1 MNPIR
6 RITLWGMLVNIL
18 LTAGKFAIGFL
29 AHSQACIAD
38 AVHSLSDF
46 TTDIA
51 VLVGVRFWSAP
62 ADSDHPHG
70 HQRIEALI
78 TLFIGVLLCVT
89 ALSMAINAIKSIGQ
103 AEEGTVPGWPVFVVA
118 LASIISKEILYHCT
132 VAVGH
137 ACHSSALVASAW
149 HQRSD
154 AISSIPVAIVAAAGH
169 FWPNVTYLDAIA
181 AILVSTMLL
190 KTAWSIVWPCL
201 KELSDQGVTPTE
213 LENMRRIAASIP
225 GIEDVHELR
234 TRRLGHGILL
244 DMHVLVDRNM
254 SVEEG
259 HRLCEEA
266 ATAIRHKMPVV
277 LDVLTHLE
285 PMNSVDLEA
294 AIETIARGING
305 VKDIHNVRVRSVLSG
320 YDVDLHVLVEPTL
333 SVADGHAICNNVR
346 DAVLKS
352 DLKVVAVLTHLEPFY
367 PTDKNRE

>member
-103 AEEGTVPGWPVFVVA
+103 TEDGTVPGWPVFFVA
-118 LASIISKEILYHCT
+118 LASIVSKEILYHCT
-132 VAVGH
+132 VAVGN

-169 FWPNVTYLDAIA
+169 FWPHVT
-181 AILVSTMLL
+181 
-190 KTAWSIVWPCL
+190 
-201 KELSDQGVTPTE
+201 
-213 LENMRRIAASIP
+213 
-225 GIEDVHELR
+225 
-234 TRRLGHGILL
+234 
-244 DMHVLVDRNM
+244 
-254 SVEEG
+254 
-259 HRLCEEA
+259 
-266 ATAIRHKMPVV
+266 
-277 LDVLTHLE
+277 
-285 PMNSVDLEA
+285 
-294 AIETIARGING
+294 
-305 VKDIHNVRVRSVLSG
+305 
-320 YDVDLHVLVEPTL
+320 
-333 SVADGHAICNNVR
+333 
-346 DAVLKS
+346 
-352 DLKVVAVLTHLEPFY
+352 
-367 PTDKNRE
+367 

>member
-6 RITLWGMLVNIL
+6 KITLWGMLVNIL
-18 LTAGKFAIGFL
+18 LTACKFIIGFL

-38 AVHSLSDF
+38 GVHSLSDF

-89 ALSMAINAIKSIGQ
+89 ALSMAINSIKSIGHNN
-103 AEEGTVPGWPVFVVA
+103 GTVPGWPVFAVA

-132 VAVGH
+132 VAVGN

-154 AISSIPVAIVAAAGH
+154 AISSIPVAIVAVAGH
-169 FWPNVTYLDAIA
+169 FWPHVTYLDAVA
-181 AILVSTMLL
+181 TVLVASMLL

-201 KELSDQGVTPTE
+201 KELSDEGVTPSE
-213 LENMRRIAASIP
+213 LEAMRRIAASIP

-294 AIETIARGING
+294 AIETIARAVNG

-320 YDVDLHVLVEPTL
+320 FDVDLHVLVEPTL
-333 SVADGHAICNNVR
+333 SVAEGHSICNDVR

-367 PTDKNRE
+367 PKDEQN

>member
-103 AEEGTVPGWPVFVVA
+103 TEDGTVPGWPVFFVA
-118 LASIISKEILYHCT
+118 LASIVSKEILYHCT
-132 VAVGH
+132 VAVGN

-169 FWPNVTYLDAIA
+169 FWPHVTYLDAIA

-266 ATAIRHKMPVV
+266 AMAIRHKMPVV

-294 AIETIARGING
+294 AIDTIARGVSG
-305 VKDIHNVRVRSVLSG
+305 VKDIHNIRVRSVLSG
-320 YDVDLHVLVEPTL
+320 YDVDLHVLVEPSL
-333 SVADGHAICNNVR
+333 SVAEGHSICNDVR

-352 DLKVVAVLTHLEPFY
+352 DLKVVAVLTHLEPYY
-367 PTDKNRE
+367 PKDEQN

>member
-1 MNPIR
+1 
-6 RITLWGMLVNIL
+6 
-18 LTAGKFAIGFL
+18 
-29 AHSQACIAD
+29 
-38 AVHSLSDF
+38 
-46 TTDIA
+46 
-51 VLVGVRFWSAP
+51 
-62 ADSDHPHG
+62 PHG

-89 ALSMAINAIKSIGQ
+89 ALGMAINAIKSIGQ
-103 AEEGTVPGWPVFVVA
+103 TEDGTVPGWPVFFVA
-118 LASIISKEILYHCT
+118 LASIVSKEILYHCT
-132 VAVGH
+132 VAVGN

-169 FWPNVTYLDAIA
+169 FWPHVTYLDAIA

-190 KTAWSIVWPCL
+190 KTAWNIVWPCL

-266 ATAIRHKMPVV
+266 AMAIRHKMPVV

-294 AIETIARGING
+294 AIDTIARGVSG
-305 VKDIHNVRVRSVLSG
+305 VKDIHNIRVRSVLSG
-320 YDVDLHVLVEPTL
+320 YDVDLHVLVEPSL
-333 SVADGHAICNNVR
+333 SVAEGHSICNDVR

-367 PTDKNRE
+367 PKDAQN